1 MTVCAVWQHLP
12 CDIVIAP
19 LSIDLLLAAAYMLPL
34 QQHMHHSVYG
44 CLFAVLLLTDAGE
57 TPKV

>member
-1 MTVCAVWQHLP
+1 MTVAAVWQHLP
-12 CDIVIAP
+12 YDIMTAP

-34 QQHMHHSVYG
+34 QQHVQHSV
-44 CLFAVLLLTDAGE
+44 CASICAALLLTDAGE